1 MTHQRGP
8 MARIALYLSL
18 GVSFIFGMPC
28 ALAVDEQSVLAAL
41 TLNFA
46 RFTTW
51 PEASSERLNVCVIG
65 DNVIQEAFMPLQ
77 GVDVNGRKVSV
88 NNMSRLTNLASCQVL
103 FIHDLKRNVMA
114 QVFQELRDSPVLTV
128 GNGLDILD
136 NGGMI
141 GLDNEGGKVV
151 IHIDLNQ
158 VNRSGLKISSRLL
171 QLAVI
176 RENGK

>member
-1 MTHQRGP
+1 
-8 MARIALYLSL
+8 
-18 GVSFIFGMPC
+18 
-28 ALAVDEQSVLAAL
+28 
-41 TLNFA
+41 
-46 RFTTW
+46 
-51 PEASSERLNVCVIG
+51 
-65 DNVIQEAFMPLQ
+65 MPLQ
-77 GVDVNGRKVSV
+77 GVDVNGRAVSV
-88 NNMSRLTNLASCQVL
+88 NNMSRLTNLTSCQVL

-114 QVFQELRDSPVLTV
+114 QVFQELKDSPVLTV

-158 VNRSGLKISSRLL
+158 VNRSRLKISSRLL

-176 RENGK
+176 RENDK